1 MLNTNLDGGDDC
13 HSDADGDGSSD
24 ADGNCDS
31 DSETDCEWDGG
42 SVVFVGFDKIEDCC
56 TFYTYKTYLAR
67 STDK

>member
-42 SVVFVGFDKIEDCC
+42 SVVFVGFDIIKESC
-56 TFYTYKTYLAR
+56 TFNTYKTYLAR